1 MSVSSKIHAILL
13 ILLFKFVYNNT
24 SLYSACTKRLEILFR
39 HCLLS
44 SLISKRCL
52 GLNEGVISSSYS
64 GIEELKKLC
73 NSCRGCEVSFMS
85 CSVNKLDSIDN
96 RECSQAKMYSN
107 TFRRK
112 LAGK

>member
-1 MSVSSKIHAILL
+1 MFRLTLCFSIDTCFF
-13 ILLFKFVYNNT
+13 FKFY
-24 SLYSACTKRLEILFR
+24 
-39 HCLLS
+39 
-44 SLISKRCL
+44 LI
-52 GLNEGVISSSYS
+52 GLNEKVISSSYS

-112 LAGK
+112 LAAK